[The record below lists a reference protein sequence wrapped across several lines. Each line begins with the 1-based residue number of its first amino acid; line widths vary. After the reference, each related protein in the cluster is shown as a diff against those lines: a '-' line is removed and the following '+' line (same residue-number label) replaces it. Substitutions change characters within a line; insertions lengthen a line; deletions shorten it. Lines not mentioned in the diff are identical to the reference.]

1 MSKVEKLMKVLQD
14 EDLSE
19 QELRNLAYW
28 VIQQMS
34 LHGKAKV

>member
-1 MSKVEKLMKVLQD
+1 MSKVEKLMEILKD

>member
-1 MSKVEKLMKVLQD
+1 MSKLEKLMKVLKD
-14 EDLSE
+14 EDLNE

-34 LHGKAKV
+34 LHGKAKI